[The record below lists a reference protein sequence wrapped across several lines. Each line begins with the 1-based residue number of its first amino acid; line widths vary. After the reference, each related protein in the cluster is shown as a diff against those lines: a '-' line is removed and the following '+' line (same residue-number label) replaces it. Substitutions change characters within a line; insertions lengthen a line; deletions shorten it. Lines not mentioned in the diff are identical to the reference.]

1 MFTQIL
7 LYKFNTINVS
17 FGTKLHVYNAHGFH
31 IGACNRFV
39 LVSLYRNLDRYC
51 SPFKI
56 YLYPLRYTGYI
67 VKSIEIRFIKAHHRI
82 ITLLFF

>member
-1 MFTQIL
+1 MTSNLGIISDPEPPKKEYFTQIL
-7 LYKFNTINVS
+7 LYKFYTINVS

-51 SPFKI
+51 SP
-56 YLYPLRYTGYI
+56 
-67 VKSIEIRFIKAHHRI
+67 
-82 ITLLFF
+82 